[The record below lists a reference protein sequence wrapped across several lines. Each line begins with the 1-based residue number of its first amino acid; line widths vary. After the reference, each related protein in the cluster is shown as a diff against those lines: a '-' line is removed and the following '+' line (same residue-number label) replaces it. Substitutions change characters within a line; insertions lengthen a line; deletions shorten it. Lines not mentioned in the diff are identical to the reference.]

1 MGIVVPEYLLE
12 DIVDQM
18 PQISYPNGDRSIN
31 FGYGDKKELNKYL
44 QLKKEG
50 SYPLMWL
57 LMPEK
62 ETHIYEF
69 SKAERDCK
77 VVIATLETRADL
89 MNPQRFRGSFDQFLF
104 PMANL
109 FIEGISSAETTRFI
123 NDTKVDIYKH
133 PNYSEETDSK
143 KSGVIALWDAIRLDC
158 RIEFQ
163 NACLK
168 QIKWTTSTT

>member
-18 PQISYPNGDRSIN
+18 PQISYPNGNRSIN

-44 QLKKEG
+44 QVKKEG
-50 SYPLMWL
+50 SYPLIWL
-57 LMPEK
+57 LMPQSELL
-62 ETHIYEF
+62 TNEF
-69 SKAERDCK
+69 SKSERDCNFI
-77 VVIATLETRADL
+77 IATLEDRKDL
-89 MNPQRFRGSFDQFLF
+89 YNSQRFRGSFDQFLL
-104 PMANL
+104 PVVNL
-109 FIEGISSAETTRFI
+109 LIEGISSAETTRFI
-123 NDTKVDIYKH
+123 NQTQATINKF
-133 PNYSEETDSK
+133 PNYSDESNSDSG
-143 KSGVIALWDAIRLDC
+143 GVIALWDAIRLDC